1 MHIIQIISLTGSFRF
16 RKAEGN
22 EVVGGK
28 GEFEELESVA
38 LLLYCTPHQV
48 VQVGQNVFLEGMDT
62 WVV

>member
-38 LLLYCTPHQV
+38 LLLYCATHQV
-48 VQVGQNVFLEGMDT
+48 VQLGQNIILGGMDT
-62 WVV
+62 WIV